1 MPLAPLRRPRP
12 PQVPSA
18 PLVAD
23 SYLTDGRR
31 LFRVVSR
38 FADSVGHAF
47 ASLEDCLTLEVREY
61 SPGELYEMRLRPV
74 WTRRIVSS
82 DSVRD

>member
-12 PQVPSA
+12 RRVPSA

-38 FADSVGHAF
+38 FADSAEHAF
-47 ASLEDCLTLEVREY
+47 ASLEDCRTLEVRAY
-61 SPGELYEMRLRPV
+61 APGELYEMRLRAV
-74 WTRRIVSS
+74 RTRRIASS